1 AVVTPTPMAGTHQ
14 EVSDDSLCNN
24 YDILDLE
31 NSETIILELS
41 EEFPTYKK
49 ADDLRKPKNPALT
62 PLYLKNNRP
71 LQNRNCDP
79 SSGDSNRIVMELA
92 EAGALKEKTPKRS
105 EEKRTSTNNESS
117 GVKVRHKRGPQS
129 TVTRRSGINVLSSSH
144 IAKKYDELLDQR
156 KILLEKQIELANQ
169 DITFQKTK
177 NKLEIEIL
185 TLKLAKEKENKN

>member
-1 AVVTPTPMAGTHQ
+1 MPENVARAFARLGDEDDLVLEQPQILQAVVTPTPMAGTHQ

-129 TVTRRSGINVLSSSH
+129 TVTAGRELMFYLRH
-144 IAKKYDELLDQR
+144 ILPRNMMSCL
-156 KILLEKQIELANQ
+156 
-169 DITFQKTK
+169 TK
-177 NKLEIEIL
+177 ERYF
-185 TLKLAKEKENKN
+185 